1 MKKILAV
8 VLVIITLICLI
19 GAWMFLASGTGFDG
33 KKETLYISSNAAT
46 KEAVLDSMKA
56 RQIISKAWAFNF
68 LADRMNYW
76 QSIKPGKYEIEKG
89 SSILSII
96 RKLRNGQQTPV
107 NLVITKLRTKE
118 DFARLAGNRFEFDS
132 SDMMAFLNSADSL
145 KDFDVDTTTV
155 ISLILP
161 DTYTY
166 FWNTTPRKVVQKLAA
181 QSTAFWTAEKKQQ
194 AAQQGLE
201 PVQVYTLASIVEE
214 ETTNNKEKGVIA
226 SVYLNRLRKGM
237 PLQAD
242 PTVKF
247 AARNFALKRVAGD
260 VLQTPSSYNTYRNK
274 GLPPGPICTPS
285 TTTINAVLTAPAT
298 DYLYFV
304 ASPSLK
310 QEHDFSVTYE
320 EHMQKAK
327 RYHSTLDSLRK
338 AGRL

>member
-1 MKKILAV
+1 MKKLGLALLVV
-8 VLVIITLICLI
+8 VLIAALM
-19 GAWMFLASGTGFDG
+19 GAWFFLGSATGFGG
-33 KKETLYISSNAAT
+33 KKETLYIRSDAAT
-46 KEAVLDSMKA
+46 KTAVIDSLQANK
-56 RQIISKAWAFNF
+56 IISNTAAFNF
-68 LADRMNYW
+68 LADRMDYW

-89 SSILSII
+89 SSLLSII

-118 DFARLAGNRFEFDS
+118 DFARFTGNRFEFDS
-132 SDMMAFLNSADSL
+132 TAMISFLNNADSL
-145 KDFDVDTTTV
+145 KEFGVDTTTV
-155 ISLILP
+155 TSLILP

-166 FWNTTPRKVVQKLAA
+166 FWNTTPRKVLQKLAA
-181 QSTAFWTAEKKQQ
+181 QSTAFWTHERKQQ

-214 ETTNNKEKGVIA
+214 ETTNNEEKGTIA

-260 VLQTPSSYNTYRNK
+260 VLDTPSPYNTYRNK

-285 TTTINAVLTAPAT
+285 TTTINAVLTAPST

-304 ASPSLK
+304 ASPNLK
-310 QEHDFSVTYE
+310 QEHDFSVSYE
-320 EHMQKAK
+320 EHMQKAR
-327 RYHSTLDSLRK
+327 RYHTTLDSLKK